1 MFQPELLQF
10 RLDINGI
17 VFFYGDNEKSSK
29 EDNLTNYLNKYQ
41 GKDINFG
48 LAILGK
54 VDFFSD
60 GIFKY
65 DPVVNKITLTEK
77 DKVSTFMLND
87 YAGMFCTFFASHKFE
102 IKSDKSRMSSEELKK
117 SVEFLKSIL
126 DKK

>member
-1 MFQPELLQF
+1 MFQPELLRF
-10 RLDINGI
+10 HLDVNGI
-17 VFFYGDNEKSSK
+17 VFSYDENENFAK
-29 EDNLTNYLNKYQ
+29 EENLFNYLNKYQ
-41 GKDINFG
+41 DKDINFG

-60 GIFKY
+60 GIFQY
-65 DPVVNKITLTEK
+65 DHLLNKITLTEK

-102 IKSDKSRMSSEELKK
+102 AKSENPRMSSEELKK